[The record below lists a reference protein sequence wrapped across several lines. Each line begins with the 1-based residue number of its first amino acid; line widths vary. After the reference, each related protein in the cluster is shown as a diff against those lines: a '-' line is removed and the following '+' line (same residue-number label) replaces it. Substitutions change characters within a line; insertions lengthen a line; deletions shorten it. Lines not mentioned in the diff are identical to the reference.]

1 MLLEL
6 TNNSNCAV
14 AKLDGELD
22 EGCVREVREKIDK
35 FIANNNFGQFVFD
48 FSELSFMD
56 STGIGMLLG
65 RYKNL
70 KKRNVPIFISNARGH
85 VDFILSTA
93 GIYTIMRKIS

>member
-1 MLLEL
+1 MRLEL
-6 TNNSNCAV
+6 TNSANSAV

-22 EGCVREVREKIDK
+22 EGCVKEIREKIDR
-35 FIANNNFGQFVFD
+35 FIAGNNFGQFVFD
-48 FSELSFMD
+48 FSGVSFMD

-70 KKRNVPIFISNARGH
+70 KQLGIPIYISNARGH

>member
-1 MLLEL
+1 MRLEL

-48 FSELSFMD
+48 FYAHVLYQHIIILFSRANDIYRPNRF
-56 STGIGMLLG
+56 LL
-65 RYKNL
+65 Y
-70 KKRNVPIFISNARGH
+70 PP
-85 VDFILSTA
+85 
-93 GIYTIMRKIS
+93 